1 MLQVNVKDLPTEAI
15 GLKLVEMNSIM
26 KDLEETYDYYIT
38 ELKTRGLKEAIYFPN
53 FEMKVSPTD
62 GKASSDYDVVEIH
75 NEMAKEGMNILMQFP
90 KIVKINKKQA
100 EELEPVEVRNTVLS
114 ILLKNVKVT
123 PGTPSI
129 SVSKMNLKEQKEHPK
144 EVI

>member
-1 MLQVNVKDLPTEAI
+1 MSVELKVLSEKEI
-15 GLKLVEMNSIM
+15 GLELVRLNSII
-26 KDLEETYDYYIT
+26 KELEDTYTTYIG
-38 ELKTRGLKEAIYFPN
+38 ELKSRGLKEALYFPD

-90 KIVKINKKQA
+90 KIVKINKKQV

>member
-1 MLQVNVKDLPTEAI
+1 MSVELKVLSEKEI
-15 GLKLVEMNSIM
+15 GLELVRLNSII
-26 KDLEETYDYYIT
+26 KELEDTYTTYIG
-38 ELKTRGLKEAIYFPN
+38 ELKSRGLKEALYFPD